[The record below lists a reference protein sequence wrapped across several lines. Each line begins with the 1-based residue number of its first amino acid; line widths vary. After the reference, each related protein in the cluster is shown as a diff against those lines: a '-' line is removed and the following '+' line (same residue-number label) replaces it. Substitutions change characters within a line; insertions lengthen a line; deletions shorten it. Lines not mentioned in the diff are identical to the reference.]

1 MVISMLFASIALV
14 RALTSEEEQPSVR
27 RELSDEE
34 FQLEGEEIFLEG
46 EETCAVCLETFNGEG
61 ALKLRCSHC
70 FHRGCILDW
79 CRHNASKVEHVRVPC
94 PLCRQCLLTT
104 LDSARE

>member
-61 ALKLRCSHC
+61 ALKLRCRSQTPC
-70 FHRGCILDW
+70 VGST
-79 CRHNASKVEHVRVPC
+79 SKAEKAFE
-94 PLCRQCLLTT
+94 PLGMSLGHDYMGLGIV
-104 LDSARE
+104 